1 MSSHEDRAI
10 VWSVIGL
17 LVVAALLNAA
27 GWGWELFKMPGPYD
41 EITHAFT
48 IFAITLAFGVLA
60 PGPLLTGLAG
70 HPILFVLI
78 IAALGIALGALW
90 EVTEWVADK
99 IVAAQVVK
107 ALDDTIID
115 LIMDSA
121 GAVLAGLLS
130 RWILRTKGRMQS
142 AM

>member
-1 MSSHEDRAI
+1 MNQYGNRTI

-17 LVVAALLNAA
+17 LVVAALLNIA
-27 GWGWELFKMPGPYD
+27 GWGWALFKMPGPYD

-48 IFAITLAFGVLA
+48 IFALTLAFGVFR

-70 HPILFVLI
+70 HPMVFVVI

-90 EVTEWVADK
+90 EVTEWLAGK
-99 IVAAQVVK
+99 ILAAQVVK
-107 ALDDTIID
+107 GLDDTIID
-115 LIMDSA
+115 LIMDTT

-130 RWILRTKGRMQS
+130 RWTRRNKSGMRS
-142 AM
+142 GS